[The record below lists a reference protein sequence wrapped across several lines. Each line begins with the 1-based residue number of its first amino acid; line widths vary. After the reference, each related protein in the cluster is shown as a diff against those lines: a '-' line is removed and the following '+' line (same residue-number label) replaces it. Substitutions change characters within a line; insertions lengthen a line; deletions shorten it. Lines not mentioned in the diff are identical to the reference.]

1 MFVIVLFILI
11 LNIVSIL
18 LIYRC
23 LTGVEKKERFIFLA
37 AGIAIMYMLT
47 SFVYWISTR
56 NVEITQVSQTGKDLI
71 TFLFVP
77 INGILILPLL
87 AKSYAKYRVR
97 NLSKKILINRGIV
110 LGVFLLILLVIECIY
125 FENIQDGVVNLIKEQ
140 NLYQEE
146 AEQNDSNVTDENSI
160 STNDIAN
167 QIEVNTINE
176 TNEVNEVN
184 TVNELSTNSIDG
196 STPVNEVVNMTE

>member
-47 SFVYWISTR
+47 SLVYWISTR

-140 NLYQEE
+140 NSYQEE

-196 STPVNEVVNMTE
+196 GMPVNEEVNVTE

>member
-1 MFVIVLFILI
+1 MFVIILFILI

-87 AKSYAKYRVR
+87 AKSYAKYRGN
-97 NLSKKILINRGIV
+97 NLRKRILINRGFV
-110 LGVFLLILLVIECIY
+110 LTLFLIILLIVEGVY
-125 FENIQDGVVNLIKEQ
+125 FKNILDGVVDLIKEQ

-146 AEQNDSNVTDENSI
+146 AGQSDSNVVDGNSVN
-160 STNDIAN
+160 TNDIAN

-196 STPVNEVVNMTE
+196 GTPVNEEVNMTE

>member
-1 MFVIVLFILI
+1 MFVIVLFILL

-140 NLYQEE
+140 NSYQEE

>member
-1 MFVIVLFILI
+1 MFVIVLFVLI

-23 LTGVEKKERFIFLA
+23 LTGVERKERFIFLA

-47 SFVYWISTR
+47 SFIYWISTR

-71 TFLFVP
+71 IFLFVP

-87 AKSYAKYRVR
+87 AKSYAKYRGS
-97 NLSKKILINRGIV
+97 NLSKRILINRGMV
-110 LGVFLLILLVIECIY
+110 LGVFLIILLIIECVY
-125 FENIQDGVVNLIKEQ
+125 FKNIQDGVVNLIKEQ

-146 AEQNDSNVTDENSI
+146 AGQNNSNVTDENSI
-160 STNDIAN
+160 NSNDIAN

-176 TNEVNEVN
+176 TNEVNELN

>member
-125 FENIQDGVVNLIKEQ
+125 FKNIQDGVVNLIKEQ
-140 NLYQEE
+140 NLYQKE